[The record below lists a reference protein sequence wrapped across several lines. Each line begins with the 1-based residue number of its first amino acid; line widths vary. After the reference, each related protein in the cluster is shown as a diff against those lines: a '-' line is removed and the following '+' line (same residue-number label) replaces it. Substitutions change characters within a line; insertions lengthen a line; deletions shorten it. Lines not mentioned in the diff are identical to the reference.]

1 MIEVRRLSQEELVS
15 QEELQGR
22 NWCQREELVSGIRI
36 DLFFAPILIALTR
49 RCGFK
54 TFKALKKIRAFKPL
68 WAVQKFN
75 GSRFNGLSRSLL
87 TRPSVV
93 DRTKGS

>member
-1 MIEVRRLSQEELVS
+1 MIEVRRLSQ
-15 QEELQGR
+15 
-22 NWCQREELVSGIRI
+22 EELVSGIRI

-68 WAVQKFN
+68 WAVQKFYGLEFKVQWFKSVPAHASIGRRQN
-75 GSRFNGLSRSLL
+75 KRFL
-87 TRPSVV
+87 TPFSAL
-93 DRTKGS
+93 G